1 MSKRLTTEEFIKR
14 SKLVHQETYDYSLTE
29 YINARTKVEII
40 CKEHGVF
47 SQRPDYHL
55 AGGGCKKCASD
66 NQKNTIGNFITKS
79 NEIHDNKY
87 DYSLAEYINAITK
100 VKIICEEHGVFSQKP
115 NDHLSG
121 YGCPICAGNIKSN
134 VEDFITKS
142 NEIHNNKYDYS
153 LVNYINAHNKVE
165 IICKEHG
172 VFSQKP
178 NSHLRG
184 RGCPICKSSKGE
196 EKIYH
201 YLTENNIE
209 FEREKKFKDL
219 GNKRFDFYL
228 SKKNIII
235 EYDGEQ
241 HFKANNFF
249 GGEEGF
255 RKRQISDLIKNQY
268 CSDNDLQLIRIPYTE
283 FNNIASILSAYL
295 LQNEA

>member
-14 SKLVHQETYDYSLTE
+14 SESVHQKTYDYSLTK

-55 AGGGCKKCASD
+55 AGGGCKKCVSD

-100 VKIICEEHGVFSQKP
+100 VKIICKEHGVFIQKP

-134 VEDFITKS
+134 VKEFIIKS
-142 NEIHNNKYDYS
+142 NEIHDNKYDYS
-153 LVNYINAHNKVE
+153 LVNYSNAHSKVK

-172 VFSQKP
+172 LFSQKP

-196 EKIYH
+196 EKIYK
-201 YLTENNIE
+201 YLVENDIK

-219 GNKRFDFYL
+219 GMKRFDFYL
-228 SKKNIII
+228 SEKNIII
-235 EYDGEQ
+235 EFDGEQ

-268 CSDNDLQLIRIPYTE
+268 CFDNNIKIIRIPYTE